1 MVKQSQYSKHVM
13 FVAENRMSSQLQ
25 TSLILHHQLMITS
38 HWTRRHKESSLST
51 MSYNLINVT
60 TLVIR
65 LTFMKM
71 LLLLN

>member
-38 HWTRRHKESSLST
+38 H
-51 MSYNLINVT
+51 
-60 TLVIR
+60 
-65 LTFMKM
+65 
-71 LLLLN
+71 